1 MDVSRMKKL
10 FAGAA
15 AVAIAFT
22 QMGSA
27 VAAYSDVPS
36 GAWYEA
42 AVDAFT
48 DAGYLDA
55 NQTRF
60 RGGDNANRAE
70 FIKLVVELNGGILS
84 TAPAVPSFDDVK
96 PGFWYY
102 GYMEEAAKEG
112 WVKGDN
118 NCYGGHPCYARPAAN
133 INRAEAAALIVRA
146 FGLEATGDASSFV
159 DVPAGQW
166 YTSAIMTAADH
177 CVVQG
182 DDATGRARPADN
194 MNRAEMVAMLHRV
207 DQGLVFGED
216 CGMGNVVDPAISS
229 VSATSVSKVEVEFN
243 MDVDAT
249 AAEMV
254 SKYKVT
260 GDATLTV
267 TDANVVDDSTVEL
280 TLGSSMN
287 AGDDYTLSVMDMETA
302 DGETFS
308 DTMDFSGYS
317 PIVQGDGELEIA
329 LASTNPV
336 GDTVPQG
343 AVGLV
348 LASIDLTASCDDSV
362 VVQDITVLHEG
373 FGDEGDIDGLYLLM
387 DGGRISRKRTIDS
400 QNQTSTLRLIE
411 PMTIPACQTVTL
423 DIAADLGTSLTA
435 GAEHNIA
442 IELPSDLQTN
452 AKSVTGNF
460 PLRGN
465 TFRVAA
471 VTSGQVTVE
480 YRSVTPSTANVGDLK
495 RVLGKF
501 ELGSNST
508 EDQTIYSITLEQNG
522 TVSDG
527 DVTNLQVRRS
537 DGTVLTNTVATTSG
551 DFATFTF
558 DPPFTILQ
566 GDKVVLEV
574 VGDIVG
580 GSSETVSF
588 HFEEES
594 DLFAVGSLYGFGVN
608 GQLYGSR
615 VSLPTTDNSS
625 SVTIE
630 AGEFTIEI
638 DGPVQQKFTADQ
650 NDAVL
655 ANVKMTTGG
664 DAINVKEMTAA
675 IVGTTAS
682 NLGIGT
688 AISSML
694 ENVELRNTRT
704 GQTVSAVR
712 LTAAGTNAIGVATGT
727 GTFQLYRFDDFDA
740 QGNDVWELRVDFI
753 DNGTASHPLSGDQ
766 FRVHVCTQP
775 ATNTTTGCSFGDV
788 LNTTATTTYNLDAE
802 GISTGDEV
810 SDIRPGG
817 TVTGNIHRIAAPTL
831 NVAVQSI
838 GSTDT
843 AVKNSKN
850 INLLR
855 FQARAGEAEDI
866 RLTSAVFEVDAGTAT
881 DANNY
886 TLWADTDGDGNV
898 ETVVQTGESAQGT
911 PARIT
916 FSDLEGGGYVIAA
929 EQTVT
934 FEVHADIASSLNGS
948 SLLLAFASGATFIE
962 AETADRGSALS
973 GIKLNATACASSSC
987 DIIVTTTAS
996 KTYTLVNQGDLFVS
1010 RDPSPIRSRQLLGG
1024 TLGDSILRLKF
1035 RAQNESIDVTDLQL
1049 SSSGS
1054 NASSIDR
1061 LELYKDGATS
1071 PFAIATT
1078 GGCGSD
1084 DVLTTNPGN
1093 GAATIATFCAN
1104 MENRQLVIAKGTDI
1118 AVTVRPRLKTDDQG
1132 ATSGQ
1137 DIQLFLTSQAV
1148 ADNNTGSGAVR
1159 ARGDQSSNNLT
1170 ANNGDSDAD
1179 GEVFI
1184 GREAPATTNAAIV
1197 GNINDV
1203 VLAKITS
1210 ITNANPDAD
1219 NTNVPTG
1226 LSPIGQFRFTAATNT
1241 NSLNGLNRATLSGV
1255 IFNVTATNVA
1265 ITSSTFQFYNKA
1277 DSSTKADCDPIT
1289 SGGTDLS
1296 ATASGS
1302 YLVRCEALESSSV
1315 NTEISSGQS
1324 VTFVLEA
1331 DITNS
1336 KIVGTNTST
1345 LQVTLQDFTD
1355 RADTTF
1361 TGTTSHL
1368 EWNDE
1373 DTSVTVFNW
1382 IEYADTQVKSTS
1394 YKS

>member
-1 MDVSRMKKL
+1 MKKL

-15 AVAIAFT
+15 AVAIAVT
-22 QMGSA
+22 QMGTA
-27 VAAYSDVPS
+27 AAAYSDVPS
-36 GAWYEA
+36 GAWYQA
-42 AVDAFT
+42 AVNAFT

-60 RGGDNANRAE
+60 RPGDNANRAE

-118 NCYGGHPCYARPAAN
+118 NCYGSHPCYARPAAN

-146 FGLEATGDASSFV
+146 FGLEASGDAASFV

-194 MNRAEMVAMLHRV
+194 MNRAEMVSMLHRV
-207 DQGLVFGED
+207 DQGLSYGVD
-216 CGMGNVVDPAISS
+216 CGLGNVVSPSISS
-229 VSATSVSKVEVEFN
+229 VTATSVSKVEVEFN
-243 MDVDAT
+243 TNVDAT
-249 AAEMV
+249 AAEMA

-260 GDATLTV
+260 GDATISV
-267 TDANVVDDSTVEL
+267 SSASMINDSTVEL
-280 TLGSSMN
+280 TLASSTN
-287 AGDDYTLSVMDMETA
+287 AGDRYTLSVMDMETA
-302 DGETFS
+302 GGDTFS
-308 DTMDFSGYS
+308 DSMDFTGFS
-317 PIVQGDGELEIA
+317 PIVQGDGTLEVA

-343 AVGLV
+343 AIGVV
-348 LASIDLTASCDDSV
+348 LASLDLTASCDDSV
-362 VVQDITVLHEG
+362 VVQDVTVLHEG
-373 FGDEGDIDGLYLLM
+373 FGDESDIDGLYLLM

-411 PMTIPACQTVTL
+411 PMTIPACQTVTV
-423 DIAADLGTSLTA
+423 DVAADLGTSLTA
-435 GAEHNIA
+435 GSEHNIA
-442 IELPSDLQTN
+442 VELPSDLQTN

-471 VTSGQVTVE
+471 VTSGQITVE
-480 YRSVTPSTANVGDLK
+480 YRSVTPSTMNVGDTK
-495 RVLGKF
+495 KVLGKF

-508 EDQTIYSITLEQNG
+508 EDQTVYSITLEQNG
-522 TVSDG
+522 SASDG
-527 DVTNLQVRRS
+527 DVTNLQVRRT
-537 DGTVLTNTVATTSG
+537 DGTVLTNTVAATSG

-574 VGDIVG
+574 VGDVAG
-580 GSSETVSF
+580 GAGETVNF

-615 VSLPTTDNSS
+615 VSLPTTDNSAE
-625 SVTIE
+625 VTIE

-638 DGPVQQKFTADQ
+638 DGPVQQKFTNDT

-655 ANVKMTTGG
+655 ANVKMATGG
-664 DAINVKEMTAA
+664 DSVNIKEMYAVIQAFTSSG
-675 IVGTTAS
+675 VG
-682 NLGIGT
+682 L
-688 AISSML
+688 AISGNTSYDEIREVL

-712 LTAAGTNAIGVATGT
+712 DTRSGSNATSNDSSTTTYQA
-727 GTFQLYRFDDFDA
+727 YRFDDFDVD
-740 QGNDVWELRVDFI
+740 GTDTWELRADFI
-753 DNGTASHPLSGDQ
+753 DNGSSAHPKSGDQ
-766 FRVHVCTQP
+766 FRVHICTQ
-775 ATNTTTGCSFGDV
+775 TTEDSTGCNIGSFISS
-788 LNTTATTTYNLDAE
+788 TSTAYNMEIE
-802 GISTGDEV
+802 GVSTGDNV
-810 SDIRPGG
+810 TDVRPGG
-817 TVTGNIHRIAAPTL
+817 TISANTHRIASPTL
-831 NVAVQSI
+831 NVAMQSI
-838 GSTDT
+838 GSSDT

-855 FQARAGEAEDI
+855 FQARAGEAEDV
-866 RLTSAVFEVDAGTAT
+866 RVTTAVFETDAGTAT

-886 TLWADTDGDGNV
+886 TLWVDTDGDGNV
-898 ETVVQTGESAQGT
+898 ETVVQNGESAESGK
-911 PARIT
+911 IT
-916 FSDLEGGGYVIAA
+916 FSDFNGGGYVVPA

-948 SLLLAFASGATFIE
+948 SLLLTFASGATFVE

-973 GIKLNATACASSSC
+973 GIKLNNASCTSC
-987 DIIVTTTAS
+987 DITVTTTTS
-996 KTYTLVNQGDLFVS
+996 KLYTLVNQGDLFVS
-1010 RDPSPIRSRQLLGG
+1010 KDPSPVRSRQLLGG
-1024 TLGDSILRLKF
+1024 TLGDSVLRLKF
-1035 RAQNESIDVTDLQL
+1035 RAQNEDIDVTDLQL

-1071 PFAIATT
+1071 PFAIATA

-1093 GAATIATFCAN
+1093 GGAAISTFCAN
-1104 MENRQLVIAKGTDI
+1104 MENRQLVVPKGQDI
-1118 AVTVRPRLKTDDQG
+1118 AVTVRPRVKTDDQG

-1137 DIQLFLTSQAV
+1137 DIALFITSQAV
-1148 ADNNTGSGAVR
+1148 SNNTTGSGAVR
-1159 ARGDQSSNNLT
+1159 ARGDQSSNNLS
-1170 ANNGDSDAD
+1170 ANDAD
-1179 GEVFI
+1179 ASAEGEVFI
-1184 GREAPATTNAAIV
+1184 GVDSAAANAAVV
-1197 GNINDV
+1197 GNVNEV

-1210 ITNANPDAD
+1210 IANANPDAD

-1226 LSPIGQFRFTAATNT
+1226 VSPFGQFRFTAATNANT
-1241 NSLNGLNRATLSGV
+1241 LNGLNRATLSGV

-1265 ITSSTFQFYNKA
+1265 ITNGSFKFYNKA
-1277 DSSTKADCDPIT
+1277 DSSTKATCTGIT
-1289 SGGTDLS
+1289 SGGTTI
-1296 ATASGS
+1296 ATTYSGS
-1302 YLVRCEALESSSV
+1302 LMVRCPALESTSV
-1315 NTEISSGQS
+1315 NTEIASGQS
-1324 VTFVLEA
+1324 VTFVLEG
-1331 DITNS
+1331 DVSNS
-1336 KIVGTNTST
+1336 KISSGSTST
-1345 LQVTLQDFTD
+1345 LQATIQDFTSKSN
-1355 RADTTF
+1355 TNF
-1361 TGTTSHL
+1361 GYNQSHI

-1373 DTSVTVFNW
+1373 DTAVTVFDW
-1382 IEYADTQVKSTS
+1382 IEYPDTQVKSTS